1 METTRNQRTKFIDA
15 HPHDEKTSILGIE
28 ILNHLESIIELLDKN
43 EIRDVRVDNHLEAI
57 YDIIIKKLIWK

>member
-1 METTRNQRTKFIDA
+1 MKTTRNQRTKFIDA
-15 HPHDEKTSILGIE
+15 HPRDEKTFLLGIE
-28 ILNHLESIIELLDKN
+28 ILNHLESIIKLFNKN